1 MQVISA
7 LHNESVSTTFPF
19 GAFINGIVAWLT
31 VPLVVA
37 RGLLPTGLD
46 PMVEAKGTGTSDGFP
61 ESELGITVVVPSCS
75 FGELFGPSV
84 RGLIAA

>member
-1 MQVISA
+1 M
-7 LHNESVSTTFPF
+7 STTFPF

-46 PMVEAKGTGTSDGFP
+46 PMVEAKGTGTSDG
-61 ESELGITVVVPSCS
+61 
-75 FGELFGPSV
+75 V
-84 RGLIAA
+84 RR